1 MSGRG
6 PVFLLGIQRGGTN
19 QVLNILRSHP
29 DTTWPQG
36 EFHEVFRWRGL
47 RREGVGAVLAKTLR
61 YAPVRLGA
69 GDILDPDRRAP
80 REGMLAGRRGRAVA
94 AGLAAAT
101 AANRDQVLAYKAG
114 LAAHGLLDGVPRA
127 DRMLVKVMNYN
138 LLFAPDLAALYPD
151 AVFVGLIREA
161 LAVAEGHVARGA
173 PVEEAAAAWA
183 FAAGQLAELG
193 DRLPLRVWRFED
205 LVADTPRVARE
216 IYAFAGLDPEAARGV
231 CLQDKER
238 VVDAGGTIRGNRKR
252 DLYYGFEEMGAHMRA
267 DANAGA
273 RRMDEAAQAAI
284 LARCAPELRHVGYPA
299 TPADPGSASRGKAVE
314 PNPRRL
320 YGQSASFPLWDGA
333 PWDLPRARPG
343 PARPDPV
350 PGGCPAAGRF
360 PARVLQ
366 LSGSR
371 KWFVEQPRC
380 PKPRRTGVPSG
391 VTSPPR
397 PPRKRRVRA
406 SPG

>member
-1 MSGRG
+1 VSGRG

-47 RREGVGAVLAKTLR
+47 RREGLGTVVAKTLR

-80 REGMLAGRRGRAVA
+80 REGMLAGRRGRAVV

-101 AANRDQVLAYKAG
+101 AANRAPVLAYKAG
-114 LAAHGLLDGVPRA
+114 LAAHGLMDGTPRA

-138 LLFAPDLAALYPD
+138 LLFAADLARLYPD

-161 LAVAEGHVARGA
+161 LAVSEGHVVRGA
-173 PVEEAAAAWA
+173 SVEAAAEAWA
-183 FAAGQLAELG
+183 FAAGQLATLSAPG
-193 DRLPLRVWRFED
+193 GLPLRVWRFED

-216 IYAFAGLDPEAARGV
+216 IYGFAGLDPEVARGV

-273 RRMDEAAQAAI
+273 RRMDPAAQAAI
-284 LARCAPELRHVGYPA
+284 LARCGPELRHFGYPD
-299 TPADPGSASRGKAVE
+299 TPAD
-314 PNPRRL
+314 
-320 YGQSASFPLWDGA
+320 
-333 PWDLPRARPG
+333 LPADP
-343 PARPDPV
+343 PPV
-350 PGGCPAAGRF
+350 PGGT
-360 PARVLQ
+360 
-366 LSGSR
+366 SG
-371 KWFVEQPRC
+371 
-380 PKPRRTGVPSG
+380 
-391 VTSPPR
+391 
-397 PPRKRRVRA
+397 
-406 SPG
+406 